1 MSVTAVDLYILLGN
15 TLDNAIE
22 ACESL
27 PEEERYIHLRFGT
40 FHEILFLQIKNPYAE
55 DYPQRSKGKNHGYG
69 LQNVQRCVN
78 KYEGHMATE
87 QKDGV
92 FTLWLRLNGCIPAP

>member
-1 MSVTAVDLYILLGN
+1 MKKLVHIVIKQLL
-15 TLDNAIE
+15 
-22 ACESL
+22 
-27 PEEERYIHLRFGT
+27 
-40 FHEILFLQIKNPYAE
+40 LQEKRPPAGKLKIALTNKNPYAE

-92 FTLWLRLNGCIPAP
+92 FTLWLRLNGYIPAPLRKP

>member
-1 MSVTAVDLYILLGN
+1 ML
-15 TLDNAIE
+15 IE
-22 ACESL
+22 
-27 PEEERYIHLRFGT
+27 I
-40 FHEILFLQIKNPYAE
+40 Q
-55 DYPQRSKGKNHGYG
+55 
-69 LQNVQRCVN
+69 QRCVN